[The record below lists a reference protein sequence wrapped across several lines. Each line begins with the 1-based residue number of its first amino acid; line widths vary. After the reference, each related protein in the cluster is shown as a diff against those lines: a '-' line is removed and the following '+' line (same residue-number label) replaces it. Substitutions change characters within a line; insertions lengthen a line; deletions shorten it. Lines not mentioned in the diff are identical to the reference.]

1 MQAQPHQ
8 EGVAGSQQARFDELP
23 PGALI
28 ADCVCAGAPAS
39 PWLCRVSL
47 MSQWTL
53 LVIAVNWQQ
62 CQDYI
67 ALLQREV
74 PTVICMGGGY
84 SRPIEPTVIAHSDVY
99 RMAALA
105 LAGEL

>member
-1 MQAQPHQ
+1 M
-8 EGVAGSQQARFDELP
+8 
-23 PGALI
+23 
-28 ADCVCAGAPAS
+28 
-39 PWLCRVSL
+39 
-47 MSQWTL
+47 
-53 LVIAVNWQQ
+53 IAVNWQQ
-62 CQDYI
+62 CQDYS

-84 SRPIEPTVIAHSDVY
+84 SRPIEPTVEAHSDVY